1 MSDYTI
7 ERYTIHDIQTI
18 EKTCKRVP
26 VNALVLTMIQEIY
39 NEVCAPTHMQ
49 VVNKSK
55 EIQNIHKY
63 FKTTPTTRRN
73 GIDVSI
79 DIIRKLL
86 NMCTDM
92 TYDQLYPKLIDEL
105 NVIQNEHYNLDE
117 LDKLNNVM
125 FDILSSVMV
134 YSKLYARL
142 YSKLY
147 HNYTFLHGII
157 SGRVAFFRDSILQIQ
172 YHNSINEYEQF
183 CKDNKD
189 NLKRRTTGAFLV
201 HLIPYGIVNVVE
213 INMIILFI
221 QNEILKRIHI
231 QNQTEIVDEL
241 SELESILYLTGQQ
254 YIHVSDE
261 WPEIQNKL
269 QHISSF
275 KMKEHV
281 SLSAK
286 SIFQHM
292 DMVDAY
298 MACK

>member
-1 MSDYTI
+1 MSDSTI
-7 ERYTIHDIQTI
+7 ERYTIQEIQTI

-26 VNALVLTMIQEIY
+26 VHASVLTMLQEIY
-39 NEVCAPTHMQ
+39 NQVCSPTCMH

-55 EIQNIHKY
+55 ETQSIHTS
-63 FKTTPTTRRN
+63 FKTTLMTTRN

-79 DIIRKLL
+79 DTIRKLL
-86 NMCTDM
+86 NMCTDT
-92 TYDQLYPKLIDEL
+92 TYDRLYPKLIDEL

-147 HNYTFLHGII
+147 HTYTFLHGTIQ
-157 SGRVAFFRDSILQIQ
+157 GRVAFFRESILQIQ
-172 YHNSINEYEQF
+172 YHHSINEYELF
-183 CKDNKD
+183 CKNNKD
-189 NLKRRTTGAFLV
+189 NLKRRTTGAFFV

-213 INMIILFI
+213 INTILLFI

-241 SELESILYLTGQQ
+241 SELESILYLTGQK

-261 WPEIQNKL
+261 WPEL
-269 QHISSF
+269 QDNLQRIASF

-292 DMVDAY
+292 DMVDSVHGV
-298 MACK
+298 